1 MLVPDGV
8 IVVTLPEQIV
18 GLETD
23 NIETVGVTLTTI
35 FCVAVLVHPVKAL
48 VPVTV

>member
-1 MLVPDGV
+1 MLAPDGV
-8 IVVTLPEQIV
+8 IVVTFPEQIV

-35 FCVAVLVHPVKAL
+35 FCVAIFVQPVKVL